1 MKMKR
6 LVTMAGTIFFL
17 VSVVFF
23 APCRSY
29 ALNPQPEPPMKSGIA
44 AYKYIGTIT
53 KIAGNNITLMDD
65 TGKVRTI
72 ESNLKSLKVGDK
84 VTVNNGKV
92 IGSGNNSSSI
102 EQYKDGEDGVN
113 RTRPGNHKPGENS
126 PVHPLYKDGED
137 GVNRTKSGK

>member
-6 LVTMAGTIFFL
+6 LVAMAGTIFFL

-44 AYKYIGTIT
+44 VYEYIGTIT
-53 KIAGNNITLMDD
+53 KIAGNKITVMDD

-72 ESNLKSLKVGDK
+72 ESNVKGLKVGDK
-84 VTVNNGKV
+84 VTVNNGMVAK
-92 IGSGNNSSSI
+92 SGINSS
-102 EQYKDGEDGVN
+102 EQPLYKDGEDGVN
-113 RTRPGNHKPGENS
+113 RTRPGNHKPGNN
-126 PVHPLYKDGED
+126 P
-137 GVNRTKSGK
+137 

>member
-6 LVTMAGTIFFL
+6 LVAMAGTIFFL

-44 AYKYIGTIT
+44 AYEYIGTIT
-53 KIAGNNITLMDD
+53 KIAGNKITVMDD

-72 ESNLKSLKVGDK
+72 ESNVKGLKVGDK

-92 IGSGNNSSSI
+92 AKSGINSSV
-102 EQYKDGEDGVN
+102 Q
-113 RTRPGNHKPGENS
+113 
-126 PVHPLYKDGED
+126 PLYKDGED
-137 GVNRTKSGK
+137 GVNRKSPVK

>member
-6 LVTMAGTIFFL
+6 LVAMAGTIFFL

-44 AYKYIGTIT
+44 AYEYTGTIT
-53 KIAGNNITLMDD
+53 KIAGNKITVMDA

-72 ESNLKSLKVGDK
+72 ESNVKGLKVGGKVK
-84 VTVNNGKV
+84 VTTNNGITWLNPQPEPPMPKV
-92 IGSGNNSSSI
+92 NVKNAATSTP
-102 EQYKDGEDGVN
+102 EAPTPPPK
-113 RTRPGNHKPGENS
+113 TS
-126 PVHPLYKDGED
+126 P
-137 GVNRTKSGK
+137 